1 MNFGSYTD
9 SEVAIAADL
18 VNALTPGS
26 FGGRPVAVPTEPAQR
41 RGLVET
47 VLSRAAGRPRRVDR
61 READGICELAAEL
74 RDVFKLAG
82 SRDGS
87 TAARRV
93 NVMLTKYAAAP
104 RLSCH
109 DGEPWHLHFHSS
121 TAGVV
126 ARWGATCATALAVVV
141 GNGDLFRLG
150 VCTAPSCDRVYVD
163 TSRNGSR
170 RFCSTQCMTRV
181 KVSAYRARQAG

>member
-9 SEVAIAADL
+9 DEVAIAADL
-18 VNALTPGS
+18 VNALTPGQV
-26 FGGRPVAVPTEPAQR
+26 GGRPVAVPTDPAGWR
-41 RGLVET
+41 RLVED
-47 VLSRAAGRPRRVDR
+47 VLSTAAGRPRRVDR
-61 READGICELAAEL
+61 REAEGVCQLATDIRAIF
-74 RDVFKLAG
+74 RSAG
-82 SRDGS
+82 AGDEPG
-87 TAARRV
+87 AARRV
-93 NVMLTKYAAAP
+93 NAMLTRYAAAP

-126 ARWGATCATALAVVV
+126 ARWGAACATALAVVL
-141 GNGDLFRLG
+141 GNGDLNRLG